1 MLNKKRKLFGKD
13 FSLKILWIFLLLT
26 ILFLV
31 SVFQTFQYLE
41 YQRVYTEVKSLYEKG
56 VFGLAEIKIDQYLEK
71 NKGSEELSLLKLQIL
86 QNKKNPTLNDY
97 ANIIRLARIF
107 YNSGALEKNFFY
119 TILMDTF
126 YQMGPDYS
134 RQALHY
140 LPLLEESTLPT
151 KQSEKNLLVLKALL
165 SSKDDEKLF
174 SSLNALYEID
184 KKNIYVILHL
194 ARAYTKKGKLLV
206 ARDILEDGVSI
217 FSENYVSSKG
227 IIGNTGVNKVNKNL
241 FLLNITL
248 SEIFARLGLD
258 ARSEYHLNFM
268 PNNEYTELTIN
279 EIRNLI
285 QDYEYMTDD
294 LLIFE
299 HGFCQR
305 NCYWKIFNRLA
316 TCCFLFEGI
325 DFFQKSLFSNAFLC
339 FQILSEDFQIF
350 RKIFRCFRKT
360 STFFE
365 VH

>member
-1 MLNKKRKLFGKD
+1 MLNKNRKLFGKD
-13 FSLKILWIFLLLT
+13 FSIKILLIFFLLT
-26 ILFLV
+26 ILFFV
-31 SVFQTFQYLE
+31 SVFKIFQYLE

-71 NKGSEELSLLKLQIL
+71 NNGTEELSLLKLQIL

-107 YNSGALEKNFFY
+107 YNSGVLEKNFFY

-126 YQMGPDYS
+126 YQMGLDYS
-134 RQALHY
+134 MQALHY

-151 KQSEKNLLVLKALL
+151 EQSEKNLLILKALF

-174 SSLNALYEID
+174 SALNALYETD

-217 FSENYVSSKG
+217 FSENYVSSKE
-227 IIGNTGVNKVNKNL
+227 IIGNTEVNKVNKNL
-241 FLLNITL
+241 FLLNIAL
-248 SEIFARLGLD
+248 AEIFARLGLD

-268 PNNEYTELTIN
+268 PNSEYTELTIN

-294 LLIFE
+294 LLVFE
-299 HGFCQR
+299 HGFLP
-305 NCYWKIFNRLA
+305 KEL
-316 TCCFLFEGI
+316 FLENF
-325 DFFQKSLFSNAFLC
+325 
-339 FQILSEDFQIF
+339 
-350 RKIFRCFRKT
+350 
-360 STFFE
+360 
-365 VH
+365 